1 MDKLRKKVKKV
12 QGTNVRKENAN
23 FLFIKLIYSPLSLS
37 EKIFNKIKS
46 SKMTFKAKL
55 YQMGLISRIIWR
67 FELIFPNYF
76 HYLHRYIKSNNNEL
90 PQVLASLAGAVHA
103 RTPLAELHPIVQLIL
118 LNFANE
124 AAAQDKLLMGLNT
137 LKEICLRLPEAM
149 EEDYIYQICLL
160 RKIKNKNVAGS
171 IRSFINLWRGIDP
184 RKLRKEYRGHEWK
197 ENERQAWSTSHK
209 AAGNIDGI
217 ELLNKARK
225 HI

>member
-1 MDKLRKKVKKV
+1 M
-12 QGTNVRKENAN
+12 
-23 FLFIKLIYSPLSLS
+23 
-37 EKIFNKIKS
+37 
-46 SKMTFKAKL
+46 L
-55 YQMGLISRIIWR
+55 Y
-67 FELIFPNYF
+67 
-76 HYLHRYIKSNNNEL
+76 
-90 PQVLASLAGAVHA
+90 
-103 RTPLAELHPIVQLIL
+103 AEFDFRGHQ
-118 LNFANE
+118 
-124 AAAQDKLLMGLNT
+124 
-137 LKEICLRLPEAM
+137 AM